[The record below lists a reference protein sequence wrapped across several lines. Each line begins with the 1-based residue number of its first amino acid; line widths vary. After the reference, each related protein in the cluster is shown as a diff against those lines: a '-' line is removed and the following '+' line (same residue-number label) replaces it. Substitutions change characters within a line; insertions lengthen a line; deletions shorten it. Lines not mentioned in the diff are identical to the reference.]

1 MDFDA
6 GSSRRAPTR
15 HISIDNLFKYNI
27 AMKRS
32 RSLIILISSLLVL
45 ALSLVYASQN
55 KPAVPATFDGELAYA
70 HVLAQDGLGPRTPG
84 SVAHAR
90 FIEYAQTEFEKQG
103 WDVSFQ
109 QTERLDHA
117 ITNILATR
125 QEHPP
130 VLLMVHYDSRFFAD
144 NDPDPANH
152 TAPVPGANDG
162 ASGVAVLLEL
172 ARVLPSN
179 APVGL
184 LLVDAEDQ
192 GRIEGWDWILG
203 SRAFAESL
211 EYQPEAVILL
221 DMIGDADLNIY
232 KERNSD
238 PELTEELWAAAKSLG
253 YERFFIPE
261 YKYTMLDDHIPF
273 REKGIRA
280 VDLID
285 FDYPYW
291 HTIQD
296 TPDKVSA
303 QSLDRKS
310 VV

>member
-1 MDFDA
+1 
-6 GSSRRAPTR
+6 
-15 HISIDNLFKYNI
+15 
-27 AMKRS
+27 MKRT
-32 RSLIILISSLLVL
+32 RSLIILAVSLLVL
-45 ALSLVYASQN
+45 AFSLLYASQN
-55 KPAVPATFDGELAYA
+55 KPVVPAAFDGQLAYA
-70 HVLAQDGLGPRTPG
+70 HVLAQDGMGPRTPG
-84 SVAHAR
+84 SPAHAE
-90 FIEYAQTEFEKQG
+90 FIVYAQKEFEKQG
-103 WDVSFQ
+103 WGVTLQ
-109 QTERLDHA
+109 KTERMGQA

-125 QEHPP
+125 QERPP
-130 VLLMVHYDSRFFAD
+130 VLLMAHYDSRFYAD

-152 TAPVPGANDG
+152 ALPVPGANDG

-172 ARVLPSN
+172 ARVLPPD

-192 GRIEGWDWILG
+192 GNIAGWDWILG
-203 SRAFAESL
+203 SRAFAEAL
-211 EYQPEAVILL
+211 DYQPEAVILL

-238 PELTEELWAAAKSLG
+238 PELTEQLWAAAKSLG
-253 YERFFIPE
+253 YEQFFIPE

-273 REKGIRA
+273 VEKGIRA

-291 HTIQD
+291 HTLQD

-303 QSLDRKS
+303 QSLQIVGE
-310 VV
+310 VVLAWLEGFAASQR

>member
-1 MDFDA
+1 MKTQRKLIA
-6 GSSRRAPTR
+6 ITLLGIALLSCSPEPSRP
-15 HISIDNLFKYNI
+15 
-27 AMKRS
+27 
-32 RSLIILISSLLVL
+32 V
-45 ALSLVYASQN
+45 
-55 KPAVPATFDGELAYA
+55 FDGERAYQ
-70 HVLAQDGLGPRTPG
+70 HVLAQDAMGPRTPG
-84 SVAHAR
+84 SAAHAQ
-90 FIEYAQTEFEKQG
+90 FILYAQEEFEKQN
-103 WDVSFQ
+103 WNVFIQD
-109 QTERLDHA
+109 TKRMDRA
-117 ITNILATR
+117 ITNILASR
-125 QEHPP
+125 QEQPP
-130 VLLMVHYDSRFFAD
+130 VLLMAHYDSRFYAD
-144 NDPDPANH
+144 NDPNPANH
-152 TAPVPGANDG
+152 RSPVPGANDG

-172 ARVLPSN
+172 ARVLPLD

-192 GRIEGWDWILG
+192 GNIEGWDWILG

-211 EYQPEAVILL
+211 DYKPQAVILL

-232 KERNSD
+232 MERNSD

-253 YERFFIPE
+253 YEQFFIPE

-273 REKGIRA
+273 LEKGIRA

-303 QSLDRKS
+303 QSLKIVGD
-310 VV
+310 VVLAWLETFTSQR

>member
-1 MDFDA
+1 MK
-6 GSSRRAPTR
+6 RTR
-15 HISIDNLFKYNI
+15 SLMILVISI
-27 AMKRS
+27 
-32 RSLIILISSLLVL
+32 LVL

-55 KPAVPATFDGELAYA
+55 KPVVSATFDGELAYA
-70 HVLAQDGLGPRTPG
+70 HVLAQDALGPRTPG
-84 SVAHAR
+84 SAAHAE
-90 FIEYAQTEFEKQG
+90 FIVYAQNEFEKQG
-103 WDVSFQ
+103 WDVSLQ
-109 QTERLDHA
+109 QTERMGHA

-125 QEHPP
+125 QERPP
-130 VLLMVHYDSRFFAD
+130 VLLMAHYDSRFFAD
-144 NDPDPANH
+144 NDPDPVNH

-172 ARVLPSN
+172 ARVLPSD

-192 GRIEGWDWILG
+192 GRIQGWDWILG
-203 SRAFAESL
+203 SRAFAEAL
-211 EYQPEAVILL
+211 DYQPEAVILL

-238 PELTEELWAAAKSLG
+238 PQLTEEIWAAAKNLG
-253 YERFFIPE
+253 YEQFFIPE

-303 QSLDRKS
+303 QSLQIVGD
-310 VV
+310 VVLAWLDGFSASQR